1 MWNWYFL
8 PNSTYNK
15 TANKNYI
22 SRQVDKIQM
31 HVKSVFG
38 VTINEKII

>member
-15 TANKNYI
+15 TANKNYV
-22 SRQVDKIQM
+22 SRQVDKTQM
-31 HVKSVFG
+31 HVKMCIWG
-38 VTINEKII
+38 NDK